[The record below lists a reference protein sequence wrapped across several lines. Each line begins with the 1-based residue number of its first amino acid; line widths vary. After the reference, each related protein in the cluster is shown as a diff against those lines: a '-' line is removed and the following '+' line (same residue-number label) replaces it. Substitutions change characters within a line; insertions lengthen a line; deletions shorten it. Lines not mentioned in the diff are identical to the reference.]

1 MDRSKSKNQ
10 IFDPTYL
17 LIYPSIVL
25 KAFLY
30 HRVLAYFVNILS
42 NLLLYFGCVYAEF
55 VEIGLIFGE
64 PFGRIKAMKEKRI
77 SQLEE
82 YIRKNEVVTI
92 EELCDTFQVSVNTI
106 RRDLNQLSDKG
117 IITKIYGGARSAE
130 VTESTGALLPYPER
144 FTQHSEEKAR
154 IARAASKL
162 VHENDTIFLD
172 TGTSTVPVLGFLS
185 HLNHITVITNSIY
198 VLQSSINYPQFT
210 TIALPGVVK
219 PKAASL
225 VGEQCLSAI
234 QIYHINKAFFACTS
248 FSLEA
253 GASNASPEEYA
264 VKQAVLQNSSE
275 HILLV
280 DSSKF
285 DRSSLLTYAKPD
297 AFQHIITDKKPDDRY
312 LRYFE
317 EHGIRLLVEDS

>member
-42 NLLLYFGCVYAEF
+42 NLLLYFGYVYAEF

-64 PFGRIKAMKEKRI
+64 TFGRIKAMKEKRI

-130 VTESTGALLPYPER
+130 VTESTGA
-144 FTQHSEEKAR
+144 
-154 IARAASKL
+154 
-162 VHENDTIFLD
+162 NDTIFLD

-297 AFQHIITDKKPDDRY
+297 AFQHIITDKNPDDRY

-317 EHGIRLLVEDS
+317 DHGIRILVEDS